1 MHHLPVIYEHLTVK
15 EKVALN
21 HITKM
26 ASKLSNIK
34 LSSLLTTVAGR
45 VKTKVLRMVAVSS
58 SPVLKLDTLPSGR
71 YKTLRHRTYCH
82 SYKVIRNSCRSRKF
96 PVASPTPQ
104 MPRLYDE
111 NTPHKKMCTHHNE
124 LSVIKRPNV
133 QFSELHACSLEGLR
147 GLLRCYEAVLGGF
160 LRVLRSSHVA

>member
-45 VKTKVLRMVAVSS
+45 VKTKALRMVAVSS

-71 YKTLRHRTYCH
+71 YKTLRHRTNCH
-82 SYKVIRNSCRSRKF
+82 SYKKQQPEPEISSCLPYPLLITMKYLLLKDPMSSSQNCMH
-96 PVASPTPQ
+96 V
-104 MPRLYDE
+104 
-111 NTPHKKMCTHHNE
+111 
-124 LSVIKRPNV
+124 V
-133 QFSELHACSLEGLR
+133 LR
-147 GLLRCYEAVLGGF
+147 GCEGF
-160 LRVLRSSHVA
+160 